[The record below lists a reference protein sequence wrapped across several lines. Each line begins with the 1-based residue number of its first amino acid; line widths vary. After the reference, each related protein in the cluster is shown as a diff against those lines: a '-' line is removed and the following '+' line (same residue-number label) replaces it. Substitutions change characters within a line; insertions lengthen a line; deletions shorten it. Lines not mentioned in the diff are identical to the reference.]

1 MSATL
6 FKTVIVTIFVLLG
19 VIVFFQN
26 RQAVSLSLLFWNMEV
41 SVLILTPVLLSLGF
55 TGGWLASRI
64 PIRASNRF

>member
-6 FKTVIVTIFVLLG
+6 FKTIIVAIFALLG
-19 VIVFFQN
+19 VMVFFQN
-26 RQAVSLSLLFWNMEV
+26 RQAVSLSFLYWNMEV

-64 PIRASNRF
+64 PMRASNQS